1 MKKVNFSGRF
11 GSCLGED
18 LVVGGVRKCVEM
30 RGGQASKSSPLRA
43 QLIAECTTLS

>member
-30 RGGQASKSSPLRA
+30 RGGQAFKSSPLRNLRSLLLHA
-43 QLIAECTTLS
+43 QL